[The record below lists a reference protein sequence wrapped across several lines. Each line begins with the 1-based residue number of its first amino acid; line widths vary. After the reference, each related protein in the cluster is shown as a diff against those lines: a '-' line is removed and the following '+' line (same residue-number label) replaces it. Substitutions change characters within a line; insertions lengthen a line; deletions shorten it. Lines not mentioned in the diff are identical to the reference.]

1 MTKKKA
7 EAHDHQTCMATIR
20 AVADALEILNGK
32 WKLPILISLLAGK
45 KRFKQIAKEVNG
57 ITDKMLSKEL
67 KDLEVN
73 QLVKRE
79 VYDSFP
85 PAVEYS
91 VTAHGKTLQKVI
103 AELRDWGMMHR
114 RKIIGK

>member
-1 MTKKKA
+1 MTKKMEEK
-7 EAHDHQTCMATIR
+7 HDHQSCTASIR
-20 AVADALEILNGK
+20 AVKDALEILNGK
-32 WKLPILISLLAGK
+32 WKLPILISLSFDK
-45 KRFKQIAKEVNG
+45 KRFRQIAREIDG

-67 KDLEVN
+67 KDLEIN

-91 VTAHGKTLQKVI
+91 ITPHGRTLYKVI
-103 AELRDWGMMHR
+103 AELRTWGMMHR